1 MKPLLLL
8 LLASS
13 LSAQEA
19 TPPKLWYWSLATM
32 AASNSLDLISSQR
45 AQRLNL
51 GHETNGW
58 YTDAAGRFQLGKA
71 VGVKAGMTFG
81 AAGIEYL
88 LIRKHPKLA
97 KYCSILNFT
106 IAAPTGIAAGRNFA
120 LRRPPQ

>member
-1 MKPLLLL
+1 MTKILVLL
-8 LLASS
+8 LLASC

-19 TPPKLWYWSLATM
+19 TPKAWYWSLATM
-32 AASNSLDLISSQR
+32 AAANSLDLISSQR

-58 YTDAAGRFQLGKA
+58 YTDAAGRFELGKA
-71 VGVKAGMTFG
+71 AGVKASLTVGPAIG
-81 AAGIEYL
+81 EYL

-97 KYCSILNFT
+97 KYCALLNFT
-106 IAAPTGIAAGRNFA
+106 IAAPAGIAAGRNFA